1 MARRMNT
8 ARWVIG
14 AALVWLLGAGSPA
27 PGQAAPQAAPSA
39 VLATVEGWPVTEA
52 DIEARFRGQML
63 RLRNQVYSV
72 KRRAVDTLIDERLVA
87 AEADKRGL
95 SRRELLQQEVT
106 DKAGT
111 VTEEDIEAFYEAN
124 AARLD
129 NKPLDELRD
138 RITTQLQRTRQQRY
152 RRAFLREL
160 RKTAAITMRLKP
172 PIVEVAIDG
181 APAKGSAEAPV
192 TVVEF
197 ADYECPYCA
206 RVQASLNLILS
217 TYQDQVRLVF
227 KDFPLSSHPR
237 AWKAAEAA
245 RCAGEQ
251 ERYWDY
257 HDVLFRNVKA
267 LEVEQLKQYAAE
279 LQLDTERFNTCLDSG
294 QQTAAVRRDLA
305 QGSQLGVSGTPA
317 FFINGRFLSG
327 AQPFTVFQEAIDEA
341 LDAQTE

>member
-124 AARLD
+124 ASRLD

-237 AWKAAEAA
+237 AQKAAEAA

>member
-14 AALVWLLGAGSPA
+14 TALVWLLGAGSPV
-27 PGQAAPQAAPSA
+27 PGQTAPQAAPSA

-237 AWKAAEAA
+237 AQKAAEAA

-327 AQPFTVFQEAIDEA
+327 AQPFTVFQETIDEA
-341 LDAQTE
+341 LAAQTE